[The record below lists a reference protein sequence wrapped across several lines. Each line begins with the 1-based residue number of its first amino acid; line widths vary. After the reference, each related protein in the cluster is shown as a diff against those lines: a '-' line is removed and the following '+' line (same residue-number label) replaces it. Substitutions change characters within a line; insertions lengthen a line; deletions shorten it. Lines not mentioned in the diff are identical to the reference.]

1 MTDPRQRRPLSKPAF
16 TALVVLAVL
25 CGVAAFAVVLWVSA
39 VLADPATAGV
49 STATVGG
56 MVAFGALV
64 VTCILVGYY
73 AARRRPPRAPEP
85 D

>member
-1 MTDPRQRRPLSKPAF
+1 LSQAAF
-16 TALVVLAVL
+16 TALVVVSVV
-25 CGVAAFAVVLWVSA
+25 CGLAAFAVVLWVSA

-49 STATVGG
+49 STQTVGG

-64 VTCILVGYY
+64 VACILVGYY
-73 AARRRPPRAPEP
+73 AARRRPPRPPEP

>member
-1 MTDPRQRRPLSKPAF
+1 
-16 TALVVLAVL
+16 
-25 CGVAAFAVVLWVSA
+25 
-39 VLADPATAGV
+39 
-49 STATVGG
+49 

-64 VTCILVGYY
+64 VACILIGYY